1 MNRKSISLL
10 LILVL
15 LATTVVAGCGS
26 SSSAPAASSSAAS
39 ASSQASAP
47 AQSSQA
53 ASQAQ
58 SSTSAEPAYKELTVY
73 SAMPDSELPTY
84 FNAFQEDTG
93 IKINYVRL
101 SAGEMMARIAAE
113 KDNPQASIMHGGS
126 SDTYIAAMKEGLLEP
141 YQSPELA
148 NVPEQYKDA
157 EGVWNPIYVGAI
169 AFACNS
175 EWFEEHNLEYPKSW
189 EDLTKPEFKGQISM
203 AHPSTSG
210 TSYTVLAT
218 IVQLYG
224 EEKAWDYLER
234 LNANV
239 RQYTKAGAAP
249 PMEVGLGEAAI
260 AITFSHD
267 GLKPAM
273 EGYPVELSFP
283 EEGTGFEVGAVALI
297 KNGFPEEQENA
308 KRFIDWCV
316 SVRGQ
321 ELYIDSASNR
331 LPVNINANYA
341 DGLVS
346 LDQLPIIDYD
356 AVWAGNNKAR
366 LVEEFNQKIDNASN
380 LKQ

>member
-1 MNRKSISLL
+1 MKRRSISLL
-10 LILVL
+10 MILVL
-15 LATTVVAGCGS
+15 LATLLAGCGS
-26 SSSAPAASSSAAS
+26 SGKPAPASSAAP

-47 AQSSQA
+47 ASSTEA
-53 ASQAQ
+53 ASQPAA
-58 SSTSAEPAYKELTVY
+58 SAPAEPAYKELTVY
-73 SAMPDSELPTY
+73 SAMPDGELPTY

-148 NVPEQYKDA
+148 NVPQQYKDA

-169 AFACNS
+169 SFACNS
-175 EWFEEHNLEYPKSW
+175 EWFKEHNLEYPKSW
-189 EDLTKPEFKGQISM
+189 EDLTKPELKGQISM

-218 IVQLYG
+218 IIQLHG
-224 EEKAWDYLER
+224 EEKAWEYLSR
-234 LNANV
+234 FNANV

-249 PMEVGLGEAAI
+249 PMEVGLGEAAV

-267 GLKPAM
+267 ALKPAM

-308 KRFIDWCV
+308 KLFIDWCM

-356 AVWAGNNKAR
+356 AVWAGSNKSR
-366 LVEEFNQKIDNASN
+366 LVEEFGQKIDNAAN

>member
-1 MNRKSISLL
+1 MKNRFALL
-10 LILVL
+10 MAVL
-15 LATTVVAGCGS
+15 LMAATLFGCQPAAPAPTPPPA
-26 SSSAPAASSSAAS
+26 APAAST
-39 ASSQASAP
+39 AP
-47 AQSSQA
+47 AAPA
-53 ASQAQ
+53 APAAA
-58 SSTSAEPAYKELTVY
+58 TPAAPAAPAYKELTLY
-73 SAMPDSELPTY
+73 TAMPDAEVPTY
-84 FNAFQEDTG
+84 FQAFEADTG

-126 SDTYIAAMKEGLLEP
+126 SDTYIAANKEGLLEP
-141 YQSPELA
+141 YQSAEVS
-148 NVPEQYKDA
+148 NVPEQYRDA

-169 AFACNS
+169 AFACNRD
-175 EWFEEHNLEYPKSW
+175 WFKENNLEYPKSW
-189 EDLTKPEFKGQISM
+189 QDLIKPEFKGQVSM

-218 IVQLYG
+218 IIQLYG
-224 EEKAWDYLER
+224 DSDEAWNYLKE
-234 LNANV
+234 LNKNV

-283 EEGTGFEVGAVALI
+283 SEGTGFEVGGVALI

-308 KRFIDWCV
+308 KIFIDWCM

-331 LPVNINANYA
+331 LPVNVNAKIT
-341 DGLVS
+341 DGLMK

-356 AVWAGNNKAR
+356 AVWAGNNKKD
-366 LVEEFNQKIDNASN
+366 LVAKFGEQIDSASN
-380 LKQ
+380 LKE